1 MIDFDVGGAEFGDGL
16 GFGES
21 NSSDFWMG
29 EDDGWDI
36 FVGEVGV

>member
-1 MIDFDVGGAEFGDGL
+1 MIDFDVGAAEFGDRL

-21 NSSDFWMG
+21 NGSDFRVS